1 MNKLTEEQLKKL
13 QDLLGSIQKGQSQIG
28 SLESQKHDL
37 LHQVAELQ
45 KQFSDFQNE
54 LEKEY
59 GSVTIDITDGSFK
72 SIDESESL
80 DKE

>member
-1 MNKLTEEQLKKL
+1 
-13 QDLLGSIQKGQSQIG
+13 
-28 SLESQKHDL
+28 L